1 MGSSNGAINE
11 AEVIALLAKIFQSTD
26 PRIEVGIGDDAAVV
40 KSIDTPTSRQ
50 VITTDMAVEGVHFKK
65 EWSSAFEIGRKVTAA
80 NLADLLAMG
89 AIPNYLV
96 VAISLTGFEE
106 LSWIKDLAE
115 GIAHEA
121 KLGGASVIGGD
132 LTRGESITISMTAL
146 GTTLNPILRSGA
158 EVGDSI
164 YLSSLTGWSEA
175 GLRMLENGLA
185 PKSEA
190 EFKAVSEFRAPTI
203 DYEMN
208 FQKASSMCDISDAIL
223 IQAKQLAE
231 ASGVALSFDMKAI
244 SSAPE
249 FAELSSVA
257 QRLEMDVFE
266 FIFGGGEDHVLLA
279 TGKSLPGIYV
289 GEVIAGSGLKGLEMK
304 KAPET
309 WRHFN

>member
-11 AEVIALLAKIFQSTD
+11 AQVIALLAKIFQSVD
-26 PRIEVGIGDDAAVV
+26 PRIEVGIGDDAAVI

-89 AIPNYLV
+89 AIPDYLV

-132 LTRGESITISMTAL
+132 LTRGQSITISMTAL

-164 YLSSLTGWSEA
+164 YLSSLTGWSAA

-185 PKSEA
+185 QTSEA
-190 EFKAVSEFRAPTI
+190 ELKAVSEFRAPTI
-203 DYEMN
+203 DYGVD
-208 FQKASSMCDISDAIL
+208 FQNATSMCDISDAIL
-223 IQAKQLAE
+223 IQAKELAE
-231 ASGVALSFDMKAI
+231 ASGVALSFEMKAI
-244 SSAPE
+244 SGAPE

-257 QRLEMDVFE
+257 QKLEMDVFE
-266 FIFGGGEDHVLLA
+266 LIFGGGEDHVLLA